1 MIKAEQ
7 HKNCY
12 GAMFHDSLHF
22 SVNEKMEGKVFSFG
36 LNGAGLARSARTV
49 QSDVVQWD
57 DCLAC
62 SEFDHCYKFCMAK
75 LALETAISNK

>member
-1 MIKAEQ
+1 MTKVEQ
-7 HKNCY
+7 HKHCY

-22 SVNEKMEGKVFSFG
+22 SVNEKMQGRVFSFQ
-36 LNGAGLARSARTV
+36 LDSAGLTRSTRTV

-62 SEFDHCYKFCMAK
+62 PEFDHCYKFCMAK
-75 LALETAISNK
+75 LALETAISKN